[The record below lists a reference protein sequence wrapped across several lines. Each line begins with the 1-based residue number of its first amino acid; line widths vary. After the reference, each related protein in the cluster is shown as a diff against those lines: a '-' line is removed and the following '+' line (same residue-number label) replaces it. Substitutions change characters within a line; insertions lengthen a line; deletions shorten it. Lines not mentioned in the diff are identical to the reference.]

1 MKCKIIHES
10 RGRLR
15 VHLECARMSLDE
27 ADVLEYYMRSV
38 DGVDEVKV
46 YDRTR
51 DAVICYCAERAAV
64 INALAAFSFPTAEAM
79 QLVPEHTTREL
90 NREFED
96 KLAMAAPRRT
106 ASKLFLPV
114 PVTTA
119 IAIVRSLKY
128 IHEGLK
134 ALLHGKTLSRG
145 AGRDGGFRLDAPR
158 RFLDGKLRHVHAL
171 PRRDS

>member
-51 DAVICYCAERAAV
+51 DAVICYRAERAAV
-64 INALAAFSFPTAEAM
+64 INALAAFSFSA
-79 QLVPEHTTREL
+79 
-90 NREFED
+90 
-96 KLAMAAPRRT
+96 
-106 ASKLFLPV
+106 
-114 PVTTA
+114 
-119 IAIVRSLKY
+119 
-128 IHEGLK
+128 LK
-134 ALLHGKTLSRG
+134 AATSSARSCSVLS
-145 AGRDGGFRLDAPR
+145 ASESCLAS
-158 RFLDGKLRHVHAL
+158 AAA
-171 PRRDS
+171 

>member
-51 DAVICYCAERAAV
+51 GHMLLRRARRSDKCAGGVFVSRSGGDAAC
-64 INALAAFSFPTAEAM
+64 P
-79 QLVPEHTTREL
+79 
-90 NREFED
+90 
-96 KLAMAAPRRT
+96 
-106 ASKLFLPV
+106 
-114 PVTTA
+114 
-119 IAIVRSLKY
+119 
-128 IHEGLK
+128 
-134 ALLHGKTLSRG
+134 G
-145 AGRDGGFRLDAPR
+145 AHYP
-158 RFLDGKLRHVHAL
+158 
-171 PRRDS
+171 